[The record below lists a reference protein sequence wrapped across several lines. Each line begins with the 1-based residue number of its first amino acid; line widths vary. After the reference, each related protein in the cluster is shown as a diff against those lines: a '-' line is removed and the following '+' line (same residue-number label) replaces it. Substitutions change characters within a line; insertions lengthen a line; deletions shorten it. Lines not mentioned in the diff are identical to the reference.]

1 MKQSEQKQITR
12 AAAHGRG
19 AMLRSLAIIHR
30 AGSSR
35 TQREIDRIID
45 ACNAWGEF
53 TTRNGAVIVK
63 PTERT

>member
-12 AAAHGRG
+12 AAAQGRG
-19 AMLRSLAIIHR
+19 AMMRALALIHR

-45 ACNAWGEF
+45 SGNAWHEF
-53 TTRNGAVIVK
+53 TTRNGAVLHNSEVAS
-63 PTERT
+63 